1 MESKYSTNETIDVKS
16 EESKAYSNMSDKEF
30 NKVMESIGI
39 TISAKKKRRQRTRE
53 EVKANNLYLSR
64 KQTILQKCYAPKEEV
79 VNVCSGDNNDLITL
93 VSSKDPIAEDA
104 VVFTSRILDA
114 KVAFAH
120 GLMGASPEPLNSLNP
135 SAPIV
140 DNESNQ
146 ENHKHAESEQSK
158 TSLLKVENL
167 SIHPYE
173 RYEEGKI
180 SFYDRSSS
188 TEIGRFRVRDARDFM
203 PDSMRRKPDTEKVRH
218 FFSF

>member
-1 MESKYSTNETIDVKS
+1 MNDKF

-30 NKVMESIGI
+30 NEVMESIGI
-39 TISAKKKRRQRTRE
+39 TISTKKKKRENRQE

-79 VNVCSGDNNDLITL
+79 VNVCSEGNNDPITL
-93 VSSKDPIAEDA
+93 VSSNYPDA
-104 VVFTSRILDA
+104 VDVNSKILDA
-114 KVAFAH
+114 KEAFSH
-120 GLMGASPEPLNSLNP
+120 GLMGALPDPLNSLNP

-146 ENHKHAESEQSK
+146 EILKYAESQQSK
-158 TSLLKVENL
+158 PSLLKVENL

-203 PDSMRRKPDTEKVRH
+203 PDSMRRKPDTEKVRY
-218 FFSF
+218 FFAFFFQLKPYTI